1 MVTPTQTD
9 MPPPSHPSQPPGSR
23 TASVK
28 NESIN
33 SPQAEL
39 SDEEGSASQVQDA
52 ESLSERAPSLSSTQ
66 PTGGTA
72 ESSGAAPVVPLQKR
86 RRVTRMCLIPL
97 RSFPAGL
104 VPSGK
109 EAYADM
115 ARTYNR
121 PVTKCT
127 YDKPSNRR
135 RNPAPQYIEALE
147 NKLSRAETLLR
158 KFMPDV
164 DLNDPNLDPSVQQ
177 EFRMR
182 EKARLQ
188 AAALKGQQPG
198 SSSSSARDSQLRS
211 MIDSV
216 GQLEL
221 NEKGDYDFHGTSSGS
236 VFFKRMKDHFRA
248 FLGRDHQL
256 PSISKSPRPSGVVTL
271 DSPKSSASSPWSA
284 SNPPHLHQL
293 PPKSTALA
301 LCSESLSNATCLL
314 RIVHQPSFF
323 EMLNGLYE
331 KSPGGF
337 EAEDNRNLALAY
349 SVMALGCMYNVQDRK
364 LPGTLPYQVAID
376 QGLQY
381 YNAARAL
388 LQDITECRD
397 LTSLQALL
405 FMILFI
411 QSISNLSTCYGFVGI
426 ALRSALRMGLH
437 RHFPQTQIN
446 PIESESRR
454 RVFYV
459 CRQIDTYVS
468 ALLGFPLLLNEE
480 DIDQPLPTPVD
491 DQFITAGGIISP
503 PPGTPSFFEAFNA
516 HAKLMSILGKTVK
529 SIYPLKR
536 IEQKAAEGPGKEQ
549 ANASYSISYAKVKE
563 LEEELQQWNEEL
575 PLTWRPNPEGPDE
588 IVRVRN
594 LLRFTFAH
602 VQMVLYRPFLH
613 YVSPRVSAG
622 KSIDERGYAC
632 GAAGITVA
640 RNIVHIGLEMRKQV
654 SLVGPYWF
662 TFFTEFFAI
671 LTLVF
676 FVLEN
681 QDKDGSKEILADAIA
696 GKEMIS
702 GLART
707 CLAADK
713 ISSALNTIFEQLPDS
728 LKRVKAR
735 SSSSKKRPAPSSRA
749 ASVLSASSHSHFQ
762 VESSRTQSQES
773 GLTES
778 GTSSV
783 ASTQPTISFD
793 DTPLQPQDCG
803 DSFSSGFQFSP
814 LDMSTPS
821 SDSAATAG
829 FQDATHFLQQQT
841 TGTVNPI
848 HRLDAMMFPSGDPL
862 AYPNQPRVDFG
873 DQRPGPPSASP
884 GMPSHDPSQFYM
896 PNLYD
901 NIEGQLL
908 GPLPPY
914 MMNTQTHPGFDFP
927 AAMYTD
933 PTLPMQQI
941 PQIPPLLPPQLPIQG
956 QPQFQHQSVRR
967 IIHPHRLQMAQ
978 PIRQRR
984 PPRQP
989 EDLLA
994 NTPWH
999 GMFPQHGID

>member
-1 MVTPTQTD
+1 MVAPTQTD

-23 TASVK
+23 AASVK

-39 SDEEGSASQVQDA
+39 SDEEGSPSQVQDV

-72 ESSGAAPVVPLQKR
+72 EPSGDAPVVPLQKR
-86 RRVTRMCLIPL
+86 RRVTRMRIIPL
-97 RSFPAGL
+97 PSFPAGL

-198 SSSSSARDSQLRS
+198 SSSSSGRDSQLRS

-221 NEKGDYDFHGTSSGS
+221 NEKGDYDFHGTSSG
-236 VFFKRMKDHFRA
+236 
-248 FLGRDHQL
+248 
-256 PSISKSPRPSGVVTL
+256 
-271 DSPKSSASSPWSA
+271 
-284 SNPPHLHQL
+284 
-293 PPKSTALA
+293 
-301 LCSESLSNATCLL
+301 NATCLL

-516 HAKLMSILGKTVK
+516 HAKLMNILGKTVK

-549 ANASYSISYAKVKE
+549 ANASYSISYTKVKE

-575 PLTWRPNPEGPDE
+575 PVTWRPNPEGPDE

-613 YVSPRVSAG
+613 YVSPRISAG

-749 ASVLSASSHSHFQ
+749 ASVLSASSQSHFQ
-762 VESSRTQSQES
+762 AESSRTQSQES
-773 GLTES
+773 GLTKS

-783 ASTQPTISFD
+783 ASTQPTTSFD
-793 DTPLQPQDCG
+793 NTPLQPQDCG
-803 DSFSSGFQFSP
+803 DSFSSSFQFSP

-829 FQDATHFLQQQT
+829 FQDTNHILQQQI

-873 DQRPGPPSASP
+873 DQRPGPPSTSP
-884 GMPSHDPSQFYM
+884 GMPSQDPSQFYM
-896 PNLYD
+896 PTLYD

-914 MMNTQTHPGFDFP
+914 MMDTQTHPCFDFP
-927 AAMYTD
+927 TAMYTD

-941 PQIPPLLPPQLPIQG
+941 PQIPPLLPPQFPIQA
-956 QPQFQHQSVRR
+956 STTE
-967 IIHPHRLQMAQ
+967 A
-978 PIRQRR
+978 
-984 PPRQP
+984 
-989 EDLLA
+989 
-994 NTPWH
+994 T
-999 GMFPQHGID
+999 